1 MAFGG
6 EDFGAAQY
14 QRLTDTH
21 YIDTPEQVELH
32 FNIAGIGSRFVA
44 VLLDNVI
51 IFGALLIEV
60 LLFAWLASAAA
71 NSSVATGNGGSAGSD
86 TAGKWFI
93 AIVIF
98 ANFAFIWG
106 YFSLFEAYW
115 HGQTPGKR
123 VMKLRVIKDAGR
135 QITFFESLARN
146 LLRFVDYLP
155 AGYLVGLITM
165 LCNKSNKRLGD
176 FVAGTIVVHE
186 RLDEQPMLVQPAT
199 MFPSPHAV
207 ETPLEP
213 WRATV
218 PSIFAADAVA
228 KLNAQDLIVMEA
240 FFARALDLSLDI
252 RAMMAERI
260 MRQMTAKMGVPMPE
274 GNPERAM
281 ESLAYVMRQGGVM
294 RPGL

>member
-6 EDFGAAQY
+6 ENFGAAQY
-14 QRLTDTH
+14 RQLADTH

-44 VLLDNVI
+44 VLLDSLI
-51 IFGALLIEV
+51 IGFTLLIE
-60 LLFAWLASAAA
+60 LLLLVWISNAAPWVDRA
-71 NSSVATGNGGSAGSD
+71 LNGAD
-86 TAGKWFI
+86 KWFI
-93 AIVIF
+93 AFVIF
-98 ANFAFIWG
+98 ANFAFLWG

-135 QITFFESLARN
+135 QITFFEALARN
-146 LLRFVDYLP
+146 LLRYVDYMP

-240 FFARALDLSLDI
+240 FFARALDLSLEI

-260 MRQMTAKMGVPMPE
+260 MRQMTAKMGVPMRE

-281 ESLAYVMRQGGVM
+281 ESLVYVMRQGGVM
-294 RPGL
+294 RPGM